1 VAKRESD
8 SSCGSTGGCKK
19 SMGDSSGGSMGGW
32 INCGEFV
39 CGSIGGCQNVLPESR
54 IIPYDEYVV
63 KGNSIDDR
71 CDPDVAEVPE
81 LE

>member
-1 VAKRESD
+1 
-8 SSCGSTGGCKK
+8 
-19 SMGDSSGGSMGGW
+19 M
-32 INCGEFV
+32 
-39 CGSIGGCQNVLPESR
+39 GGCQNVLPESR